1 VTLAVAN
8 GVYVILL
15 LIGGVI
21 FPLHELGGLASF
33 ARLFPT
39 AALSDLLHTTL
50 GSGPSATEAW
60 VVLALWAVAAPVVAA
75 LTFKWE

>member
-1 VTLAVAN
+1 MTLAVAN

-21 FPLHELGGLASF
+21 LPRCTSSGVWRPS
-33 ARLFPT
+33 RLLPA
-39 AALSDLLHTTL
+39 AALSDALHTTL
-50 GSGPSATEAW
+50 GSGPSATEGW

-75 LTFKWE
+75 FTFKWE